1 VPNKQKLKV
10 VLYWHMHQPEYR
22 DQRNGEYYLP
32 WTYLHAIKDYVDMAA
47 HLEAVPEARAVINFV
62 PTLLEQI
69 DDYAQQVQHFLH
81 NTGNIKDPLL
91 TALAEPVL
99 VSATDQRL
107 RLIKE
112 CLRANRQH
120 MIDRFPAYAQLA
132 TIADWLLNHP
142 EAMVYTSEQFFFD
155 LLMWYH
161 LSWMGETVRRS
172 DPRVKRLLE
181 QQSTYSLH
189 DRHELLSIIGELLS
203 TLIGRYR
210 TLAERGQVELSVT
223 PYAHPIMPLLLD
235 IKSAREAIPDVTLPS
250 LQTYPGGDERVRW
263 HLTRGLEVFK
273 HYFGYTPR
281 GCWPSE
287 GSLSESTLQLLD
299 EYSFDW
305 TASGE
310 SVLRNSLHK
319 PAEDADLCGN
329 ASVHHA
335 YRLQDTK
342 TTIFFRDDGLSDLI
356 GFTYADWKA
365 DDAVANLVH
374 HLENIAAACKG
385 QPDSMASII
394 LDGENAW
401 EYYPENGYYFL
412 RALYE
417 RLSTHPDLE
426 LTTFSDCLDAN
437 ITPAELPHLVAG
449 SWVYGTLSTW
459 IGDTDKNTG
468 WNMLGDAKQ
477 AFDRVLA
484 SGKLDKERQAQAEQQ
499 LAICEGS
506 DWFWWFGD
514 YNSAE
519 SVECFEYL
527 YRSHLANLY
536 HLLGEEPPS
545 YLSQVFSHGSGQPA
559 MGGTMRP
566 GQATD

>member
-99 VSATDQRL
+99 VSATDHRL

-132 TIADWLLNHP
+132 TIADWLLSHP

-172 DPRVKRLLE
+172 DPRIKRLLE

-189 DRHELLSIIGELLS
+189 DRHELLGIIGELLS

-235 IKSAREAIPDVTLPS
+235 IESAREAIPDVTLPS

-273 HYFGYTPR
+273 HYFGYIPR

-319 PAEDADLCGN
+319 PAEESDLCGN

-365 DDAVANLVH
+365 DDAVANLLH
-374 HLENIAAACKG
+374 HLENIAAACKD

-417 RLSTHPDLE
+417 KLSTHPDLE

-437 ITPAELPHLVAG
+437 ITPTELPHLVAG

>member
-1 VPNKQKLKV
+1 MPNKQKLKV

-81 NTGNIKDPLL
+81 NTGSIKDPLL

-99 VSATDQRL
+99 VSTTGHRL

-189 DRHELLSIIGELLS
+189 DRHELLGIIGELLS

-273 HYFGYTPR
+273 HYFGYIPR

-319 PAEDADLCGN
+319 PAEDSDLCGN

-374 HLENIAAACKG
+374 HLENIAAACKD

-437 ITPAELPHLVAG
+437 ITPTELPHLVAG

-484 SGKLDKERQAQAEQQ
+484 SDKLDKERQAQAEQQ